1 MTWVVEE
8 AVPAEGRR
16 NSQSLGWECVTTS
29 REASV
34 ARMEGGMEMRLE
46 GK

>member
-1 MTWVVEE
+1 MTWIVEE

-16 NSQSLGWECVTTS
+16 NSRALGWECVTTS

-34 ARMEGGMEMRLE
+34 VRMEGGMEMRLE